1 MNFKS
6 KMLTRTSTA
15 ALISLSFGLMVGCS
29 DDSNPAAG
37 NENVGGNG
45 TIAQTNICA
54 QFGDYYSSTAITGE
68 ILCYD
73 AAGALAF
80 WINADGSYGFPSTDT
95 ENQVNPPQPASS
107 SSVALGDLGGN
118 VGGNV
123 AGSSSSVGGNM
134 GGNVGGNSSANVG
147 SDYESPSNGNEP
159 AITYSATGASL
170 TNDNG
175 CVTVNGGEVVITCA
189 GDYNFSGSYK
199 GADAQIRVNSPKADS
214 GVYLNLQGLTLEN
227 SADAP
232 IYVQKASKAFV
243 VAKKETVNTLS
254 DGSTR
259 TKSFSYTNEKG
270 EQKIDTTSAA
280 IYAKDDLTIK
290 GTGTLKVTGNYNNGI
305 QCSND
310 LRFRGETIV
319 DVTAKNNGIKGKGM
333 VDIEKGSFT
342 IAATSGDGIKSDEST
357 INGTDTTITEG
368 KGIVNIKGG
377 TINITKAGD
386 DGIQAFNYV
395 MIQDSVSTPSIKV
408 TSTGKGIVSEN
419 VVYINGGEIEVN
431 SGDDGVHSNM
441 NIHFNGG
448 STTITAKG
456 NDGVH
461 ADSTLYVND
470 GTIYVKDSYEGLE
483 AWFIRVSGG
492 VTEVH
497 ATDDAWNAAGGNDG
511 SGNTTPGGGNNWGWN
526 GAPGGFGGGGMGGW
540 GGMGGGSGTLI
551 VTGGHHYL
559 NVGSGDTDG
568 MDSNGELT
576 VSGGVVVVE
585 CRLSGGMGGS
595 FDSDGTATLSSKTIL
610 GFSTATS
617 EAGTNYNVN
626 FTNSNFY
633 GNSSIAFKP
642 EISGSKMVSSNG
654 TPSAVSSTNSY
665 AKNFTF
671 PGGRVVY
678 YNE

>member
-37 NENVGGNG
+37 NENAAN
-45 TIAQTNICA
+45 IQNNICA
-54 QFGDYYSSTAITGE
+54 NFGDYFTAAAITGE
-68 ILCYD
+68 TLCLD
-73 AAGALAF
+73 AAGNIAF
-80 WINADGSYGFPSTDT
+80 WINADGTYGFPSSDPSDSPA
-95 ENQVNPPQPASS
+95 VIPQIASS

-118 VGGNV
+118 V

-134 GGNVGGNSSANVG
+134 NGNVGGNSSANVG

-319 DVTAKNNGIKGKGM
+319 DVNAKNNGIKGKGM

-395 MIQDSVSTPSIKV
+395 MIQDSVSTPSVKV

-483 AWFIRVSGG
+483 AWYITISGG
-492 VTEVH
+492 VTDVYGS
-497 ATDDAWNAAGGNDG
+497 DDGWNAAGGNDG
-511 SGNTTPGGGNNWGWN
+511 SGNSTQTGGNNWGN
-526 GAPGGFGGGGMGGW
+526 RPGMGGGMGGM
-540 GGMGGGSGTLI
+540 GGMGSSSGHLT
-551 VTGGHHYL
+551 VTGGVHY
-559 NVGSGDTDG
+559 VKTGSGDTDG
-568 MDSNGELT
+568 IDSNGELT
-576 VSGGVVVVE
+576 ISGGVVVVE
-585 CRLSGGMGGS
+585 CQISGGMGGS
-595 FDSDGTATLSSKTIL
+595 FDSDGTATLTTKTLL
-610 GFSTATS
+610 GFSKSKS
-617 EAGTNYNVN
+617 EAGTSYNVSFN
-626 FTNSNFY
+626 TNSYY
-633 GNSSIAFKP
+633 GNSNIAFKP
-642 EISGSKMVSSNG
+642 TTSGSYIQGTSQVSTVSNVSSY
-654 TPSAVSSTNSY
+654 ANSY
-665 AKNFTF
+665 TF
-671 PGGRVVY
+671 PSGVSVY
-678 YNE
+678 YNN

>member
-1 MNFKS
+1 MKLTNKIF
-6 KMLTRTSTA
+6 TRTSTA

-37 NENVGGNG
+37 NENAAN
-45 TIAQTNICA
+45 IQNNICA
-54 QFGDYYSSTAITGE
+54 NFGDYFTAAAITGE
-68 ILCYD
+68 TLCLD
-73 AAGALAF
+73 AAGNIAF
-80 WINADGSYGFPSTDT
+80 WINADGTYGFPSTDPA
-95 ENQVNPPQPASS
+95 ENPVTTPQIASS

-118 VGGNV
+118 V
-123 AGSSSSVGGNM
+123 AGSSSSVGGN
-134 GGNVGGNSSANVG
+134 SSANVD

-189 GDYNFSGSYK
+189 GNYNFSGSYK
-199 GADAQIRVNSPKADS
+199 GADAQIRVYAPKADS
-214 GVYLNLQGLTLEN
+214 GVYLNLKGLTLEN
-227 SADAP
+227 TVDAP
-232 IYVQKASKAFV
+232 IYVQMASKTFV
-243 VAKKETVNTLS
+243 VAKSETVNTLS

-259 TKSFSYTNEKG
+259 TKAHTYVNNSGVTKT
-270 EQKIDTTSAA
+270 DTTNAA
-280 IYAKDDLTIK
+280 IYSKDDMTFK
-290 GTGTLKVTGNYNNGI
+290 GTGTLNVTGNYNNGI
-305 QCSND
+305 QSSND
-310 LRFRGETIV
+310 LRFRGETTIN
-319 DVTAKNNGIKGKGM
+319 VTAKNNGIKGKGM

-395 MIQDSVSTPSIKV
+395 MIQDSASTPSIKV
-408 TSTGKGIVSEN
+408 TSTGKGIVSDN

-483 AWFIRVSGG
+483 AWYITISGG
-492 VTEVH
+492 VTDVYGS
-497 ATDDAWNAAGGNDG
+497 DDGWNAAGGNDG
-511 SGNTTPGGGNNWGWN
+511 SGNSTQTGGNNWGN
-526 GAPGGFGGGGMGGW
+526 RPGMGGGMGG
-540 GGMGGGSGTLI
+540 MGSSSGHLT
-551 VTGGHHYL
+551 VTGGVHY
-559 NVGSGDTDG
+559 VKTGSGDTDG
-568 MDSNGELT
+568 IDSNGELT

-585 CRLSGGMGGS
+585 CQISGGMGGS
-595 FDSDGTATLSSKTIL
+595 FDSDGTATLTTKTLL
-610 GFSTATS
+610 GFSKSKS
-617 EAGTNYNVN
+617 EAGTSYNVSFN
-626 FTNSNFY
+626 TNSYY
-633 GNSSIAFKP
+633 GNSNIAFKP
-642 EISGSKMVSSNG
+642 TTSGSYIQGTSQVSTVSNVSSY
-654 TPSAVSSTNSY
+654 ANSY
-665 AKNFTF
+665 TF
-671 PGGRVVY
+671 PSGVSVY
-678 YNE
+678 YNN